1 MIGVMKTTLALI
13 SSFTLLAA
21 GYLSLSVALLR
32 PPRVNYGEWFLTATL
47 FVGQSVLTL
56 LAVTGLISGGWIRWV
71 LLAGSVAVIG
81 VGAAWVYATVSG
93 PHFEGYAVVLGSAV
107 VVQGV
112 LTLAHLSSAFV
123 RATSA
128 SR

>member
-1 MIGVMKTTLALI
+1 MSVMKTALALI

-21 GYLSLSVALLR
+21 GYLSLSVAILR
-32 PPRVNYGEWFLTATL
+32 PPRVNYGEWFLMATL

-56 LAVTGLISGGWIRWV
+56 VAVTGLVSGAWIRWG
-71 LLAGSVAVIG
+71 LLAGSVAIIG
-81 VGAAWVYATVSG
+81 VGAAWVKATVSG
-93 PHFEGYAVVLGSAV
+93 PHFEGYALVLGSAL

-112 LTLAHLSSAFV
+112 LTLAHLSSALV

-128 SR
+128 TS